1 MVEIDYRVARLRK
14 TLIIIILATLPCYLL
29 GTIVL
34 FVADKARQLPTA
46 TPTNSVIFVTA
57 TPAPSSTNLPP
68 TAYPTPS
75 ATTSPTATATFTVTF
90 TPTVTYT
97 ITPTFTVT
105 LTPAPIDTP
114 TPTDQIPTQVFIE
127 TSIPQ

>member
-34 FVADKARQLPTA
+34 FVADKARQQPTA
-46 TPTNSVIFVTA
+46 TPTNNVFIITA

-68 TAYPTPS
+68 TAYPTPT
-75 ATTSPTATATFTVTF
+75 ATASSTATATFTVTF
-90 TPTVTYT
+90 TVTTTPTVTSTFT
-97 ITPTFTVT
+97 ITPT
-105 LTPAPIDTP
+105 LTPSETP
-114 TPTDQIPTQVFIE
+114 TPTEEIPTQIFIE
-127 TSIPQ
+127 TPIPQ